1 MKDQIQHNCMI
12 CQEKDTGRR
21 TVYKPSPSVEFVCS
35 RCVTKIIAGEDDMQN
50 IIKLAFE
57 ERTRV
62 AKKGKR
68 GPKSKRKASRLAER
82 G

>member
-21 TVYKPSPSVEFVCS
+21 TVYRPSSNVEFVCS
-35 RCVTKIIAGEDDMQN
+35 RCVTKIIGGEDDMQN
-50 IIKLAFE
+50 IIKIAFE
-57 ERTRV
+57 ERMRSE
-62 AKKGKR
+62 KKGKSR
-68 GPKSKRKASRLAER
+68 VKSKRRASKSAER